1 MSRRAA
7 TVGCLLMIVGLV
19 APMVVV
25 SAPLGFVSGTS
36 EMAPASD
43 AGFERVSDES
53 RLRGGASSAQIPFA
67 IGDDRFDRTL
77 FEITVYENQSAQWRF
92 QYTQR
97 LENDT
102 EETNFKAYAAEFREN
117 ETDLYR
123 QFVSYAG
130 ELARTGTNVTGR
142 QMNATDFA
150 RDARTGTLDNLGIVE
165 MSFTW
170 TNFAE
175 QRQTG
180 GVLVSDVF
188 EGGLAIR
195 ADQQLRFVA
204 GPNLTFDSVEP
215 SPSNTSGL
223 SVSDSESV
231 EWVGEYSFADQRPR
245 VAFSPITAE
254 TTTERE
260 GTTTEREGTTTES
273 TDVTTSNGSETTVD
287 RTASDRA
294 TTTEPQGGFPGGAT
308 TDTTATTVAGDGS
321 AGGPG
326 LGGMLVGLVV
336 ITLVVVIAT
345 WRGGYFD
352 VGEGEASPGAG
363 GGDDGDGSDANQP
376 ADGSA
381 EATAET
387 GGQAVTGAALLSDD
401 DRVRQLLED
410 NGGRM
415 KQTAIVEATEWSKS
429 KVSMLLSEMEDDG
442 EITKLRVGRENIV
455 SLPGSEPAAAGSP
468 FDDLDEDE

>member
-19 APMVVV
+19 GPMMAV
-25 SAPLGFVSGTS
+25 SGPLGIGSGTS
-36 EMAPASD
+36 EMAPTND

-165 MSFTW
+165 MSFSW
-170 TNFAE
+170 TNFAQQQE
-175 QRQTG
+175 TG
-180 GVLVSDVF
+180 GVLVSDIF

-245 VAFSPITAE
+245 VAFSPVTAA

-260 GTTTEREGTTTES
+260 GTPTES
-273 TDVTTSNGSETTVD
+273 TDVTTSDGFETTVD
-287 RTASDRA
+287 RTTSERTVTSTEQAGAS
-294 TTTEPQGGFPGGAT
+294 PGAT
-308 TDTTATTVAGDGS
+308 ADTTATTVAGDGS

-326 LGGMLVGLVV
+326 LGGMLAGLVV

-345 WRGGYFD
+345 WRGGYLD
-352 VGEGEASPGAG
+352 VGEGEDSPGAG

-455 SLPGSEPAAAGSP
+455 SLPGSEPDAARSP
-468 FDDLDEDE
+468 FDDLDEEDE